1 MKLLRNLKIHGN
13 HFGIEKG
20 IDMKNYKL
28 YACSRYVFYFYTSIL
43 CVALVFMLF
52 ILPSQFKIIEKI
64 IILFI
69 IISWYVVNLFLIAPG
84 SFSRISITKEGIKNK
99 YLFFTWAE
107 IQSYILCEIKPKGR
121 FPRKFFPMIV
131 CIGDVSSDDF
141 FRCSS
146 KKAVCFSLTKK
157 NLKIIDEM
165 CEEKNEAMK
174 ELLSWSNFPIK
185 KW

>member
-1 MKLLRNLKIHGN
+1 MKLLINLKIHGN
-13 HFGIEKG
+13 HFGAGKG
-20 IDMKNYKL
+20 IDMKKYKL
-28 YACSRYVFYFYTSIL
+28 YACSRYVFYLYASIL

-107 IQSYILCEIKPKGR
+107 IQSYMLCEIKPRGR
-121 FPRKFFPMIV
+121 FSKKIFPMIV
-131 CIGDVSSDDF
+131 CIGNVSSDDF
-141 FRCSS
+141 FRCSP
-146 KKAVCFSLTKK
+146 KKAVCFSLTMK
-157 NLKIIDEM
+157 NLKIIEEM
-165 CEEKNEAMK
+165 CEEKNETIK
-174 ELLSWSNFPIK
+174 DILSWINFPIK